1 MYNLFMKNNKQII
14 RKKNRLKGYDYS
26 SNASY
31 FLTICSDKRQEIF
44 SQIVFDNTVG
54 ANIVRLSKI
63 GQKIE
68 NCILKIEEIYPCV
81 FVDNY
86 IIMPNHIHLI
96 LTIDTRRRPMVAPT
110 VATVIKQF
118 KGAASKE
125 AGTSIWQ
132 KGYYDHII
140 RNENDFNETMK
151 YITFNAQKWDED
163 KYFKN

>member
-1 MYNLFMKNNKQII
+1 MENSDKKI
-14 RKKNRLKGYDYS
+14 RKRNRLKGYDYS
-26 SNASY
+26 SNASC

-96 LTIDTRRRPMVAPT
+96 LTIDTNRRPMVAPT

>member
-31 FLTICSDKRQEIF
+31 FLTVCSDKRKEIF

-96 LTIDTRRRPMVAPT
+96 LTIDTRRRPMVARRPLRHLLRKCHRLAAARSRRGSDSPPGCHST
-110 VATVIKQF
+110 PRRRFATLRRGGKPLRRGLSGVPL
-118 KGAASKE
+118 
-125 AGTSIWQ
+125 SI
-132 KGYYDHII
+132 
-140 RNENDFNETMK
+140 
-151 YITFNAQKWDED
+151 
-163 KYFKN
+163 

>member
-1 MYNLFMKNNKQII
+1 MENSDKKI
-14 RKKNRLKGYDYS
+14 RKRNRLKGYDYS

-31 FLTICSDKRQEIF
+31 FLTVCSDKRKEIF

-96 LTIDTRRRPMVAPT
+96 LTIDTNRRPMVAPT

>member
-1 MYNLFMKNNKQII
+1 MKNNKQII

-31 FLTICSDKRQEIF
+31 FLTVCSDKRKEIF

-68 NCILKIEEIYPCV
+68 NCVLKIEEIYPCV

-96 LTIDTRRRPMVAPT
+96 LTIDTNRRPMVAPT

>member
-1 MYNLFMKNNKQII
+1 MENSDKKI
-14 RKKNRLKGYDYS
+14 RKRNRLKGYDYS

-31 FLTICSDKRQEIF
+31 FLTICSDKRKEIF

-68 NCILKIEEIYPCV
+68 NCILKIEEIYPCI

-96 LTIDTRRRPMVAPT
+96 LTIDTNRRPMVAPT

>member
-1 MYNLFMKNNKQII
+1 MENSDKKI
-14 RKKNRLKGYDYS
+14 RKRNRLKGYDYS

-44 SQIVFDNTVG
+44 SQIVYDNTVG

-110 VATVIKQF
+110 ISTIIKQF
-118 KGAASKE
+118 KGAVSKE
-125 AGTSIWQ
+125 IGTSIWQ

>member
-1 MYNLFMKNNKQII
+1 MKNNKQII

-31 FLTICSDKRQEIF
+31 FLTVCSDKRKEIF
-44 SQIVFDNTVG
+44 SQIVFDNTVV

-96 LTIDTRRRPMVAPT
+96 LTIDTNRRPMVAPT

>member
-1 MYNLFMKNNKQII
+1 MENSDKKI
-14 RKKNRLKGYDYS
+14 RKRNRLKGYDYS

-31 FLTICSDKRQEIF
+31 FLTICSDKRKEIF

-96 LTIDTRRRPMVAPT
+96 LTIDTNRRPMVAPT

-118 KGAASKE
+118 KGAASKK

>member
-1 MYNLFMKNNKQII
+1 MKNNKQII

-31 FLTICSDKRQEIF
+31 FLTVCSDKRKEIF

-68 NCILKIEEIYPCV
+68 NCVLKIEEIYPCV

-96 LTIDTRRRPMVAPT
+96 LTIDTNRRPMVAPT

-151 YITFNAQKWDED
+151 YITFNAQKLDED

>member
-1 MYNLFMKNNKQII
+1 MKNSDKKI
-14 RKKNRLKGYDYS
+14 RKRNRLKGYDYS

-44 SQIVFDNTVG
+44 SQIVYDNTVG
-54 ANIVRLSKI
+54 ANIVRLSHI
-63 GQKIE
+63 GEKIE

-96 LTIDTRRRPMVAPT
+96 LTIDTNRRPMVAPT

-132 KGYYDHII
+132 K
-140 RNENDFNETMK
+140 K
-151 YITFNAQKWDED
+151 K
-163 KYFKN
+163 KKK

>member
-1 MYNLFMKNNKQII
+1 MENSDKKI
-14 RKKNRLKGYDYS
+14 RKRNRLKGYDYS

-31 FLTICSDKRQEIF
+31 FLTVCSDKRKEIF

-68 NCILKIEEIYPCV
+68 NCILKIEEIYPCI

-96 LTIDTRRRPMVAPT
+96 LTIDTNRRPMVAPT

>member
-1 MYNLFMKNNKQII
+1 MKNNKQII

-31 FLTICSDKRQEIF
+31 FLTVCSDKRKEIF

-96 LTIDTRRRPMVAPT
+96 LTIDTNRRPMVAPT

>member
-1 MYNLFMKNNKQII
+1 MKNNKQII

-44 SQIVFDNTVG
+44 SQIVYDNTVG

-96 LTIDTRRRPMVAPT
+96 LTIDTNRRPMVAPT

>member
-1 MYNLFMKNNKQII
+1 MKNNKQII

-54 ANIVRLSKI
+54 ANNVRLSKI

>member
-1 MYNLFMKNNKQII
+1 MKNNKQII

-110 VATVIKQF
+110 VATVIKRF

>member
-31 FLTICSDKRQEIF
+31 FLTVCSDKRKEIF

-96 LTIDTRRRPMVAPT
+96 LTIDTNRRPMVAPT

>member
-1 MYNLFMKNNKQII
+1 MITLQMHHIP
-14 RKKNRLKGYDYS
+14 
-26 SNASY
+26 
-31 FLTICSDKRQEIF
+31 DKRKEIF

-110 VATVIKQF
+110 ISTIIKQF
-118 KGAASKE
+118 KGAVSKE
-125 AGTSIWQ
+125 IGASIWQ

-140 RNENDFNETMK
+140 RDDDDYSTK
-151 YITFNAQKWDED
+151 SQYINTNPFTWERDEL
-163 KYFKN
+163 FTER

>member
-1 MYNLFMKNNKQII
+1 MKNNKQII

-44 SQIVFDNTVG
+44 SQIMYDNTVG

-96 LTIDTRRRPMVAPT
+96 LTIDTNRRPMVAPT

>member
-1 MYNLFMKNNKQII
+1 MKNNKQII

-31 FLTICSDKRQEIF
+31 FLTVCSDKRKEIF

-86 IIMPNHIHLI
+86 VIMPNHIHLI
-96 LTIDTRRRPMVAPT
+96 LTIDTNRRPMVAPT

>member
-1 MYNLFMKNNKQII
+1 MKNNKQII

-31 FLTICSDKRQEIF
+31 FLTVCSDKRKEIF
-44 SQIVFDNTVG
+44 SQIV
-54 ANIVRLSKI
+54 
-63 GQKIE
+63 
-68 NCILKIEEIYPCV
+68 YPCV

-110 VATVIKQF
+110 ISTIIKQF
-118 KGAASKE
+118 KGAVSKE
-125 AGTSIWQ
+125 IGTSIWQ

-140 RNENDFNETMK
+140 RDDDDYSTK
-151 YITFNAQKWDED
+151 SQYINTNPFTWERDEL
-163 KYFKN
+163 FTER

>member
-1 MYNLFMKNNKQII
+1 MKNDKQII

-31 FLTICSDKRQEIF
+31 FLTVCSDKRKEIF

-96 LTIDTRRRPMVAPT
+96 LTIDTNRRPMVAPT

>member
-1 MYNLFMKNNKQII
+1 MKNNKQII

-68 NCILKIEEIYPCV
+68 NCILKTEEIYPCV

>member
-1 MYNLFMKNNKQII
+1 MENSDKKI
-14 RKKNRLKGYDYS
+14 RKRNRLKGYDYS

-31 FLTICSDKRQEIF
+31 FLTICSDKRKEIF

-96 LTIDTRRRPMVAPT
+96 LTIDTNRRPMVAPT

>member
-1 MYNLFMKNNKQII
+1 MKNNKQII

-31 FLTICSDKRQEIF
+31 FLTVCSDKRKEIF

-96 LTIDTRRRPMVAPT
+96 LTIDTNRRPMVAPT

-140 RNENDFNETMK
+140 RNENDFNETIK

>member
-1 MYNLFMKNNKQII
+1 MENSDKKI
-14 RKKNRLKGYDYS
+14 RKRNRLKGYDYS

-44 SQIVFDNTVG
+44 SQIMYDNTVG
-54 ANIVRLSKI
+54 ANIVRLSHI
-63 GQKIE
+63 GEKIE

-96 LTIDTRRRPMVAPT
+96 LTIDTNRRPMVAHT

-140 RNENDFNETMK
+140 RDDDDYSTK
-151 YITFNAQKWDED
+151 SQYINTNPFTWERDEL
-163 KYFKN
+163 FTER

>member
-1 MYNLFMKNNKQII
+1 MKNNKQII

-31 FLTICSDKRQEIF
+31 FLTVCSDKRKEIF

-54 ANIVRLSKI
+54 ANIVCLSHI
-63 GQKIE
+63 GEKIE

-96 LTIDTRRRPMVAPT
+96 LTIDTNRRPMVAPT

>member
-1 MYNLFMKNNKQII
+1 MENSDKKI
-14 RKKNRLKGYDYS
+14 RKRNRLKGYDYS

-96 LTIDTRRRPMVAPT
+96 LTIDTNRRPMVAPT

>member
-1 MYNLFMKNNKQII
+1 MKNDKQII

-31 FLTICSDKRQEIF
+31 FLTVCSDKRKEIF

-96 LTIDTRRRPMVAPT
+96 LTIDTNRRPMVAPT

-118 KGAASKE
+118 QGAASKE

>member
-1 MYNLFMKNNKQII
+1 MKNNKQII

-31 FLTICSDKRQEIF
+31 FLTVCSDKRKEIF

-86 IIMPNHIHLI
+86 IIIPNHIHLI
-96 LTIDTRRRPMVAPT
+96 LTIDTNRRPMVAHT

-140 RNENDFNETMK
+140 RNENDFNETTK

>member
-1 MYNLFMKNNKQII
+1 MKNNKQII

-96 LTIDTRRRPMVAPT
+96 LTIDTRRRTMVAPT

>member
-31 FLTICSDKRQEIF
+31 FLTVCSDKRKEIF

-68 NCILKIEEIYPCV
+68 NCVLKIEEIYPCV

-96 LTIDTRRRPMVAPT
+96 LTIDTNRRPMVAPT

-151 YITFNAQKWDED
+151 YITFNAQKLDED

>member
-1 MYNLFMKNNKQII
+1 MKNNKQII

>member
-1 MYNLFMKNNKQII
+1 MKNNKQII

-31 FLTICSDKRQEIF
+31 FLTVCSDKRKEIF

-96 LTIDTRRRPMVAPT
+96 LTIDTNRRPMVAPT
-110 VATVIKQF
+110 VATVIKQL

>member
-1 MYNLFMKNNKQII
+1 MKNNKQII

-31 FLTICSDKRQEIF
+31 FLTVCSDKRKEIF

-54 ANIVRLSKI
+54 ANIVRLSHI
-63 GQKIE
+63 GEKIE
-68 NCILKIEEIYPCV
+68 NCILKIEEIYPCI

-96 LTIDTRRRPMVAPT
+96 LTIDTNRRPMVAPT